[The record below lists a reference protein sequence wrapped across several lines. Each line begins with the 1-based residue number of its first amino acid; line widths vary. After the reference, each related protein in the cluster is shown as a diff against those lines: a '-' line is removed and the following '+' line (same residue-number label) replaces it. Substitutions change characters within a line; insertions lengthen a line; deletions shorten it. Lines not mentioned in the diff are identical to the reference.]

1 MKRVLLVEDDAD
13 LSIISAVS
21 LKRMGCIV
29 DQAYTCEQA
38 LKFLEQNDYEFILL
52 DETLPDMNGSDLC
65 AIIRPRCHCP
75 IIFTSCLSDGDSI
88 INALKSG
95 GDDYMVKPIN
105 YSELLARV
113 DAVIRRGKANRE
125 LKQPIKRF
133 KSFDLDTIH
142 HCIIRDGEEISLSTI
157 EYTLLCYFIEHA
169 GALLLYQELYQ
180 NVWGNDSLGDVRT
193 IMVHVSN
200 LRKKLDPDRIGM
212 ITTVRGAGYIFSDV

>member
-105 YSELLARV
+105 YPELLARV

>member
-13 LSIISAVS
+13 LSLISAVS

-29 DQAYTCEQA
+29 DRAYSSKEA
-38 LKFLEQNDYEFILL
+38 LELLEQNSYDFILL
-52 DETLPDMNGSDLC
+52 DELLPDMNGSDLC
-65 AIIRPRCHCP
+65 AVVRPKCDCP
-75 IIFTSCLSDGDSI
+75 IIFTSCLSDSDSI
-88 INALKSG
+88 VNALKNG

-105 YSELLARV
+105 FPELLARV
-113 DAVIRRGKANRE
+113 DAVIRRGQTVKEQA
-125 LKQPIKRF
+125 QPIKRF

-142 HCIIRDGEEISLSTI
+142 HCIIKGGEEISLSTI

-180 NVWGNDSLGDVRT
+180 NVWGSDSLGDVRT

-200 LRKKLDPDRIGM
+200 LRKKLDPERGGI

>member
-13 LSIISAVS
+13 LSTISAVS

-105 YSELLARV
+105 YPELLARV

>member
-1 MKRVLLVEDDAD
+1 MKQVLLVEDDAD

-38 LKFLEQNDYEFILL
+38 LKFLEQNEYEFILL

-88 INALKSG
+88 INALQSG

-105 YSELLARV
+105 YPELLARV
-113 DAVIRRGKANRE
+113 DAVVRRGKATRE
-125 LKQPIKRF
+125 LKQPIKHF

-142 HCIIRDGEEISLSTI
+142 HCILRGGEEISLSTI

-180 NVWGNDSLGDVRT
+180 NVWGSDSLGDVRT